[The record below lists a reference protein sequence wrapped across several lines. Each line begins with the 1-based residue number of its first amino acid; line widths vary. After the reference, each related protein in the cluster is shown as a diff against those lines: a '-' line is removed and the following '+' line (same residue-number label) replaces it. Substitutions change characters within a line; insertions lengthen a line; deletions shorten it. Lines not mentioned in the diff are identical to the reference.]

1 MEHEERLR
9 EYGRQIDKALQ
20 DCFPGSP
27 PYCGLYESMR
37 YSLTAGG
44 KRLRPAL
51 TLECCR
57 MCGGEAEKAMP
68 FACAVEMMHTYS
80 LIHDDLPAMDND
92 DFRRGKP
99 TSHRMFGE
107 AAAILAGDA
116 LQTAA
121 FEMMLRP
128 ENCGGIPA
136 ERAASAA
143 YALARAAGADGMAGG
158 QSLDIACEGRG
169 LTIADVKLIHRLK
182 TGAMIRAA
190 AEIGCIVGGGGQ
202 KELTALCR
210 YAEKIGLAFQIR
222 DDMLDVEGNA
232 ATLGKTV
239 GSDRANEK
247 ITFVT
252 LLGLEECGN
261 QVDICTAEAK
271 KALEKLEHTE
281 FLCWLADRLAKRDR

>member
-9 EYGRQIDKALQ
+9 EYGRKIDEALRS
-20 DCFPGSP
+20 CFPNKP
-27 PYCGLYESMR
+27 AQCGLYEAME
-37 YSLTAGG
+37 YSLMAGG

-57 MCGGEAEKAMP
+57 ICAGDIEKAMP
-68 FACAVEMMHTYS
+68 FACAVELIHTYS

-92 DFRRGKP
+92 DYRRGKP
-99 TSHRMFGE
+99 TNHRVFGE

-128 ENCGGIPA
+128 ESGTGLPP
-136 ERAASAA
+136 ERVIAA
-143 YALARAAGADGMAGG
+143 ALTLAKAAGAEGMAGG

-169 LTIADVKLIHRLK
+169 LTIADVKQIHRLK

-190 AEIGCIVGGGGQ
+190 AEMGCIVGGGGER
-202 KELTALCR
+202 ELAAMGR

-222 DDMLDVEGNA
+222 DDMLDVEGDTE
-232 ATLGKTV
+232 TLGKTA

-252 LLGLEECGN
+252 LLGLEECRR
-261 QVDICTAEAK
+261 QVDQCTLEAK
-271 KALEKLEHTE
+271 DALRELPETG
-281 FLCWLADRLAKRDR
+281 FLFWLADKLAKRNK